1 MKNKILSTRITERVF
16 RHINILN
23 WLPQYSKQDGIG
35 DFIAGITVGLTMMPQ
50 SIAYASL
57 AGLSPQFGLYSAF
70 FGSYLYVVFGTI
82 KEVSIGPTA
91 VMSLLTY
98 EFTNGLGIEYI
109 VLLTFLAGCVELI
122 MGLLNLGF
130 LIDFI
135 STPVISGFTSAY
147 SVIIIVSQLK
157 SLFGLRKF
165 KTKGFIDNISKLAV
179 HLHETK
185 IWDAALGIFCIIFLL
200 ILRKAKDVHLE
211 SPGDANL
218 TTHQKKIK
226 KCLWFISISRNTIIV
241 LVSAVLAF
249 LFETAG
255 LSPFILSGQ
264 IESGLPPF
272 HFPAFSIQENNST
285 ITFPEMCSELGLGI
299 IVIPVVAILANVA
312 IAKAFATGPS
322 FDATQ
327 EMLTL
332 GVCNIFGS
340 CVCSMPTCGAFTRS
354 AVSSAS
360 GARTPMVGLYSGTL
374 IVLALSLLTPY
385 FYYIPRSTLAAVLIS
400 AVAFMLDWNILKIL
414 WNCNKRDLFLV
425 VLTFVSCLGLGVE
438 IGLLIGVVTNVIFLL
453 YLWARPTVSIIT
465 CKTPTG
471 GEYVMV
477 TPDSGLMYLAVDFL
491 CTTVTKA
498 GINQGSGSLPL
509 VINCTYIKG
518 MDYTTAMAL
527 KVVYRTFQKRQQPL
541 ILFNVRTG
549 IKSMLQTTADVK
561 MILYADTEKEI
572 VDLIF
577 GEILDLERSET
588 IPLIEKG
595 TQEHE
600 VTIEIETG
608 CIDDLI
614 QDTLASNESSL
625 NECGRDK

>member
-1 MKNKILSTRITERVF
+1 
-16 RHINILN
+16 
-23 WLPQYSKQDGIG
+23 
-35 DFIAGITVGLTMMPQ
+35 
-50 SIAYASL
+50 
-57 AGLSPQFGLYSAF
+57 
-70 FGSYLYVVFGTI
+70 
-82 KEVSIGPTA
+82 
-91 VMSLLTY
+91 
-98 EFTNGLGIEYI
+98 
-109 VLLTFLAGCVELI
+109 
-122 MGLLNLGF
+122 
-130 LIDFI
+130 
-135 STPVISGFTSAY
+135 
-147 SVIIIVSQLK
+147 
-157 SLFGLRKF
+157 
-165 KTKGFIDNISKLAV
+165 
-179 HLHETK
+179 
-185 IWDAALGIFCIIFLL
+185 
-200 ILRKAKDVHLE
+200 
-211 SPGDANL
+211 
-218 TTHQKKIK
+218 
-226 KCLWFISISRNTIIV
+226 
-241 LVSAVLAF
+241 
-249 LFETAG
+249 
-255 LSPFILSGQ
+255 
-264 IESGLPPF
+264 
-272 HFPAFSIQENNST
+272 
-285 ITFPEMCSELGLGI
+285 MCSELGLGI

-465 CKTPTG
+465 CK
-471 GEYVMV
+471 
-477 TPDSGLMYLAVDFL
+477 
-491 CTTVTKA
+491 
-498 GINQGSGSLPL
+498 
-509 VINCTYIKG
+509 
-518 MDYTTAMAL
+518 AL

>member
-1 MKNKILSTRITERVF
+1 MNKFGSGEGKNSRKVITYLEMKNKILSTRITERVF

-360 GARTPMVGLYSGTL
+360 GARTPMVGLYSE
-374 IVLALSLLTPY
+374 
-385 FYYIPRSTLAAVLIS
+385 
-400 AVAFMLDWNILKIL
+400 
-414 WNCNKRDLFLV
+414 RDLFLV